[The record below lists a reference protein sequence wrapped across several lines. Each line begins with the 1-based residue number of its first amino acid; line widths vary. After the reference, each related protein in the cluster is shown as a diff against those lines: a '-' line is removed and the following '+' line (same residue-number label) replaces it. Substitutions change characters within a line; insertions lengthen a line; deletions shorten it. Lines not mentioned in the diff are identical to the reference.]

1 MHYRPE
7 CGVQSIT
14 GRWQVAEVL
23 LLVLMS
29 GSGSAVLAQTAATTM
44 TATTVATASV
54 QGQALA
60 SKSGCLSCHGM
71 VHTQVGPG
79 FAQVAARYR
88 DDAGA
93 PAHLAAKIRSG
104 GVGVW
109 GRLIMPRQPQVSEA
123 DAALLAKWVLSQ
135 PSPP

>member
-1 MHYRPE
+1 MTRRW
-7 CGVQSIT
+7 SIA
-14 GRWQVAEVL
+14 V
-23 LLVLMS
+23 VLM
-29 GSGSAVLAQTAATTM
+29 AVTFAAVWAVWAQTPPVVRP
-44 TATTVATASV
+44 TATVTASLE
-54 QGQALA
+54 GEALA
-60 SKSGCLSCHGM
+60 SKSGCLSCHGL

-93 PAHLAAKIRSG
+93 PAHLAGKIRSG
-104 GVGVW
+104 GVGIW
-109 GRLIMPRQPQVSEA
+109 GRLVMPRQSQVSEA

>member
-1 MHYRPE
+1 M
-7 CGVQSIT
+7 I
-14 GRWQVAEVL
+14 GRWSIAVVLVAAT
-23 LLVLMS
+23 
-29 GSGSAVLAQTAATTM
+29 GAAVWAVWAQTAPVARS
-44 TATTVATASV
+44 TATATATASV
-54 QGQALA
+54 QGEALA
-60 SKSGCLSCHGM
+60 SKSGCLSCHAL

-88 DDAGA
+88 DDADA
-93 PAHLAAKIRSG
+93 PVRLAAKIRSG

-109 GRLIMPRQPQVSEA
+109 GRLVMPRQSQVSEA